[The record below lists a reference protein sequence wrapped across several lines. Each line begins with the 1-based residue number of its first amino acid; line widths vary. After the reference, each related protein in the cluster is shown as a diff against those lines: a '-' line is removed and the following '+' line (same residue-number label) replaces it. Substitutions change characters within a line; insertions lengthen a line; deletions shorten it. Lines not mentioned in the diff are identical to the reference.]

1 MRTSSLFA
9 AFLAGFALA
18 GTAQA
23 TRLTF
28 ENLPGGA
35 LGPTVIPSYGDR
47 VVSAGT
53 GITLDGGATP
63 NVVLDFVPLLSTQS
77 AFEVYGSGYSGLL
90 HALGDNSFNVPGYVQ
105 LTPDTG
111 WDVVLESFQV
121 GAWSSSSYID
131 SRIRVED
138 LQSNVLFDTGSFT
151 FPGNTVFSYPGTPIR
166 SSVALR
172 VYINDFGDLGLDNL
186 QFSQVATIPEPSTW
200 ALWLAGAGLLGARVL
215 RRKR

>member
-28 ENLPGGA
+28 VGLPDGR
-35 LGPTVIPSYGDR
+35 LGPTANTSYGDR

-53 GITLDGGATP
+53 GVTLDGGATP
-63 NVVLDFVPLLSTQS
+63 NVVLDFVPLSSTQS
-77 AFEVYGSGYSGLL
+77 SFEVYSSGYSGLL
-90 HALGDNSFNVPGYVQ
+90 HALGDGSFNVPGYVQ

-121 GAWSSSSYID
+121 GAWSSGSYTG

-138 LQSNVLFDTGSFT
+138 LQTNVLFDTGSFT
-151 FPGNTVFSYPGTPIR
+151 FPGNTVFSYPDTPIR

-172 VYINDFGDLGLDNL
+172 VYINEFGDLGLDNL